1 MNKIIKSYYQSKIL
15 FWNTIRSEWKA
26 ITQDKAVIE
35 IFLSITMVILLAY
48 TYIYSNQVVQKI
60 PVAVIN
66 QDATKLS
73 RDYIAMLNAS
83 DGIKAVTTITDLQEA
98 KVAFY
103 KNNVRGIL
111 IIPKYFEENIRS
123 GKQTTIT
130 TFSDASNMLF
140 YKQVLGTISTIN
152 GYFNAGIVIKKE
164 MAHGKS
170 YEQAIENYT
179 SIRTISN
186 SLFNISGGY
195 ATYLIPMLTALIIQ
209 LVLLMGIGLIN
220 GTQNEELTMKSNF
233 PELLHKGRI
242 IPVLFGKAVLY
253 SLLFLIIIPIQIGI
267 VYTMFSIPVRS
278 SLFTIYVFTIPYIF
292 SIVFLGI
299 AISSF
304 FNKREDVLLFIVLTS
319 IPSLM
324 LSGLSFP
331 VQGFSRFYK
340 ILAQF
345 VPSTFGIDGFV
356 KLTQM
361 KTSFFE
367 VLSEWVKLW
376 LLACLY
382 FILAFIS
389 LKLRTHQK
397 LKTT

>member
-26 ITQDKAVIE
+26 INRDKAVIE

-60 PVAVIN
+60 PVAVVN

-83 DGIKAVTTITDLQEA
+83 DGIKVVTTITDLQKA
-98 KVAFY
+98 KIAY
-103 KNNVRGIL
+103 YENKVRGIL

-164 MAHGKS
+164 MTHGKS
-170 YEQAIENYT
+170 YKQAIENYT
-179 SIRTISN
+179 SIKTISN

-220 GTQNEELTMKSNF
+220 GTQNEELTMKFNF
-233 PELLHKGRI
+233 PESLHKGRI
-242 IPVLFGKAVLY
+242 TPVLFGKAVLY
-253 SLLFLIIIPIQIGI
+253 SLLFLVIIPIQIGI

-278 SLFTIYVFTIPYIF
+278 SLFTIYIFTIPYVF

-331 VQGFSRFYK
+331 AQGFSIFYK

-345 VPSTFGIDGFV
+345 IPSTSGIDGFV

-361 KTSFFE
+361 KASFFE
-367 VLSEWVKLW
+367 VFPEWIKLW

-389 LKLRTHQK
+389 LKLRLHKK
-397 LKTT
+397 LKTI

>member
-83 DGIKAVTTITDLQEA
+83 KGIKTITTITNLQEA
-98 KVAFY
+98 KVAYY
-103 KNNVRGIL
+103 KNDVRGIL

-140 YKQVLGTISTIN
+140 YKQVLETISTIN

-170 YEQAIENYT
+170 YKQAIENYT
-179 SIRTISN
+179 SIKTISN

-278 SLFTIYVFTIPYIF
+278 SLFTIYIFTIPYIF

-299 AISSF
+299 AISSV

-331 VQGFSRFYK
+331 VQGFSIFYK

-367 VLSEWVKLW
+367 VFSEWVKLW
-376 LLACLY
+376 LLSCLY

-389 LKLRTHQK
+389 LKLRTHKK